1 MTGRGRGWMRS
12 EASDFRRPGQAN
24 KLPNV
29 SQSVKPIKN
38 EECNQIINLIEK
50 LEINECTTEV
60 EVHEIEAVLIDA
72 AKNNKLK

>member
-1 MTGRGRGWMRS
+1 MRS
-12 EASDFRRPGQAN
+12 EASEIRRPGQPS
-24 KLPNV
+24 KPP
-29 SQSVKPIKN
+29 SIPVKPIKN